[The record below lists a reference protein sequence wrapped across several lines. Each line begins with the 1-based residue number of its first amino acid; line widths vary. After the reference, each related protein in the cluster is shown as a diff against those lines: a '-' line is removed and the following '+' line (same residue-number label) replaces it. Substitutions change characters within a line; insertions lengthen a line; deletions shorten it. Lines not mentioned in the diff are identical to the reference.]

1 MERLFHGAIVPV
13 FWGKKYAGAGG
24 FWIYNFAKERY
35 NRKIMQR
42 LWVGECPGGE
52 ASALPHEL

>member
-1 MERLFHGAIVPV
+1 MGRLFHGGICPV

-42 LWVGECPGGE
+42 LWAGYPGGE
-52 ASALPHEL
+52 ASALPQEL